1 MKMDFPQ
8 VDLPTEVL
16 AWTNVTE
23 DILNIYKQ
31 SCRLQACIVAI
42 CTEGSM
48 KASINLLDYEIRPND
63 LITLLPGTIIQ
74 FRERT
79 EKVCLCFVGF
89 SAHCTGRVNLMKNIG
104 NAYPKLLEQP
114 VVPLSED
121 VAGYLKDYFAL
132 LSRASCN
139 ENFDMDPE
147 LVELSLQTILTSI
160 RLIYHNYPG
169 ENSSSNR
176 KKEICRELIQSITEH
191 YKDERRAQFYADQL
205 GISLQHLSTTVRQVT
220 GKSVLD
226 TIAYIVIMDAKAKL
240 KGTNITIQI
249 VYGHVATQV
258 VVELTGGEGITI
270 NQLVSAMITPPVVGA
285 TMDLGTGVI
294 TPATAFG
301 KADKMG
307 INGLTAQYIMLPI
320 RHSAPMTLTLEIS
333 ADNENSTRT
342 YTTQIPLPDGE
353 LKAGNSYLFKAVIN
367 GNSVT
372 LASVNVKDWTDVDE
386 TGKPLYPTQN

>member
-63 LITLLPGTIIQ
+63 LITLLPGTIIE

-79 EKVCLCFVGF
+79 EKVCLGFVGF

-240 KGTNITIQI
+240 KGTNMTIQEI
-249 VYGHVATQV
+249 AYS
-258 VVELTGGEGITI
+258 L
-270 NQLVSAMITPPVVGA
+270 NFPSASF
-285 TMDLGTGVI
+285 
-294 TPATAFG
+294 FG
-301 KADKMG
+301 KYFRRYVG
-307 INGLTAQYIMLPI
+307 
-320 RHSAPMTLTLEIS
+320 MTPLEFR
-333 ADNENSTRT
+333 NR
-342 YTTQIPLPDGE
+342 
-353 LKAGNSYLFKAVIN
+353 
-367 GNSVT
+367 
-372 LASVNVKDWTDVDE
+372 
-386 TGKPLYPTQN
+386 